1 MRHLFWRIYASYLV
15 VVILATVAVGW
26 LAVSFARDFY
36 TDRIADDL
44 RVRAS
49 LVREEVTALVTS
61 GELRGIE
68 PLIQRMGAASDT
80 RITLIGAG
88 ARGRAAGEVI
98 ADSDRLPED
107 MVNHSDRPEYRAAV
121 GGGVGRAVRR
131 SQTLGVEMMYVAV
144 PVEASGEVVAVV
156 RTATPLTA
164 VDAALSHLYRSIFAG
179 AAVVALVAAL
189 LGWCVSRHIARPVRQ
204 MREGAERFA
213 AGDLSHKVLPSSTVE
228 FAAVAESMNRMA
240 AELDD
245 KLRTLTRER
254 NRREAVLE
262 SMVEGVLAVD
272 PQGRVIAVNTAVAR
286 LLGVAADDV
295 VGASIEEVVRNPELQ
310 GVVRAVLEG
319 EQPVEADL
327 TVEVGAEERYLQAH
341 GSLLQAEDGAVAGA
355 VIVVNDVTRLR
366 RLEAVRRDFVANV
379 SHELKTPVT
388 SIKGFAETLAD
399 GAIDDPVTARRF
411 LRIIAGQADR
421 LNAIVEDLLSLS
433 SLERAGDG
441 REVVVQETRLADVL
455 TVAAEVCGIKA
466 EAKRITIEVECPDDL
481 VAEIDPPLVEQ
492 AMVNLLDN
500 AIKYS
505 SEGTTVTVSVTQTT
519 DETVIAVRDE
529 GVGIAREHL
538 PRLFE
543 RFYRVDKARS
553 RDLGGT
559 GLGLSIVK
567 HIAQVHG
574 GTVSVESVVGRGSTF
589 RLHLPRR

>member
-1 MRHLFWRIYASYLV
+1 
-15 VVILATVAVGW
+15 
-26 LAVSFARDFY
+26 
-36 TDRIADDL
+36 
-44 RVRAS
+44 
-49 LVREEVTALVTS
+49 
-61 GELRGIE
+61 
-68 PLIQRMGAASDT
+68 
-80 RITLIGAG
+80 
-88 ARGRAAGEVI
+88 
-98 ADSDRLPED
+98 
-107 MVNHSDRPEYRAAV
+107 
-121 GGGVGRAVRR
+121 
-131 SQTLGVEMMYVAV
+131 
-144 PVEASGEVVAVV
+144 
-156 RTATPLTA
+156 
-164 VDAALSHLYRSIFAG
+164 
-179 AAVVALVAAL
+179 
-189 LGWCVSRHIARPVRQ
+189 

-399 GAIDDPVTARRF
+399 GAIDDPATARRF

-441 REVVVQETRLADVL
+441 RDVVVQETRLADVL

-505 SEGTTVTVSVTQTT
+505 PEGTTVTVSVTQTT
-519 DETVIAVRDE
+519 HETVIAVSDE